1 MPAQKI
7 KRYTCCVLSRTK
19 LSEQDLI
26 ITFLTSEGEKLQ
38 AVAKGARK
46 PGSRLAAR
54 VDLFCVCDVVF
65 TWYKGTLPYIK
76 EAELIDSHIALR
88 EDIDKLYLASAAL
101 EVARAASFEDATDPV
116 SFAMLTEL
124 LRAIEYAQTFAQ
136 ASNLLSAYIFKI
148 TAFFGWHV
156 QLDGC
161 VVCGGEHFD
170 AFSPQAGG
178 SICSSC
184 IDEDEELPALSG
196 EVHGWLEFLMGATFK
211 EIAHTECDE
220 YIARNILHLAHR
232 WAETHLEV
240 RLYSL
245 GYLFDF

>member
-1 MPAQKI
+1 MSARKI
-7 KRYTCCVLSRTK
+7 KRYKCCVLSRTK

-54 VDLFCVCDVVF
+54 VDLFCVVDVLF

-76 EAELIDSHIALR
+76 EAELVDSHIALR

-116 SFAMLTEL
+116 SFAMLVEF
-124 LRAIEYAQTFAQ
+124 LRTLETTATFSQ
-136 ASNLLSAYIFKI
+136 AANLLSAYIFKI

-161 VVCGGEHFD
+161 VICSGDTFD
-170 AFSPQAGG
+170 AFSAQAGG
-178 SICSSC
+178 CICSAC
-184 IDEDEELPALSG
+184 IEQDETLPAFST
-196 EVHGWLEFLMGATFK
+196 EAHEWLVFLMRSTFQV
-211 EIAHTECDE
+211 IANTECDE
-220 YIARNILHLAHR
+220 YVSRNILHLAHR

-245 GYLFDF
+245 SYLFGF